1 MGYGRWISRGVWLVV
16 LLGVGYVG
24 WQWIVCR
31 TYVAEGQSLL
41 VMYKGSFFG
50 STPSAPEGSFV
61 ELDAKGRPLQAGFLE
76 QLRGPGRHFINPF
89 FYKVERIPD
98 VVIDIGQIG
107 VVTCKLG
114 NEAAVAGDFLV
125 EGEVGKTKAR
135 GVLRKPLSPGRY
147 RINLYGY
154 DVTVYNDVGDVV
166 ETITLANASQIKARP
181 AAPQNAQAAS
191 TASAPKSGRSDLKLA
206 KRAGWL
212 RIPGG
217 YVGVLT
223 NLAPIPAS
231 GDQPASSA
239 GIQDT
244 ILQPGYYLV
253 NPFAQRVDII
263 EVGFRE
269 LSLKTELVLQGD
281 SIKVDENG
289 EPMIKP
295 GGKQGINFPSRDGF
309 PIALDFTAI
318 WGVMPEHAPKVVR
331 DFGDIE
337 AVEKTRILPDI
348 GNICRM
354 EGSKHPAVELL
365 TGKSREAFQDQ
376 VSEEFAKTL
385 KNKNI
390 SLQVGLIRHIHIP
403 APIRAPIQAA
413 NIADEAK
420 LTSDMEATTTETEG
434 QLEKAKAEVL
444 REAKRVTVETEK
456 KRQEML
462 AEGRK
467 DSEVV
472 RADAEVEIAAIDRKA
487 AEMDAQATILLG
499 NAQASVDRLMKE
511 AESSKF
517 KLAIDAFG
525 SSEAYN
531 QYVFAKNLPD
541 DLRLTMI
548 YAGPGTFWT
557 DLKSMNEAAAAK
569 VLTPKAEP
577 ATNSQTPSAKE

>member
-1 MGYGRWISRGVWLVV
+1 MNRARWIARGLWAAVIV
-16 LLGVGYVG
+16 GVGFG
-24 WQWIVCR
+24 AWQWVVCR
-31 TYVAEGQSLL
+31 TYVPEGQSLL

-50 STPSAPEGSFV
+50 KSPSAPEGSFV
-61 ELDAKGRPLQAGFLE
+61 ELDSAGRPMQAGFLE
-76 QLRGPGRHFINPF
+76 QLRGPGRHFINPL
-89 FYKVERIPD
+89 FYKVDRIPD
-98 VVIDIGQIG
+98 VVIDVGQIG

-114 NEAAVAGDFLV
+114 NETAVAGDFLV

-135 GVLRKPLSPGRY
+135 GVLRKPLGPGRY

-154 DVTVYNDVGDVV
+154 DVAVYNDEGDVV
-166 ETITLANASQIKARP
+166 ETITLASAGQSKSKP
-181 AAPQNAQAAS
+181 AAAAS
-191 TASAPKSGRSDLKLA
+191 KAPQPSTTASRPKNQRSDLKLA

-212 RIPGG
+212 RIPAG

-223 NLAPIPAS
+223 NLAPIPA
-231 GDQPASSA
+231 GEGQAQASA
-239 GIQDT
+239 GIQDN

-253 NPFAQRVDII
+253 NPFAQRVDIV

-269 LSLKTELVLQGD
+269 LSLKTELVMQGNL
-281 SIKVDENG
+281 IKVDENG
-289 EPMIKP
+289 EPIIKP

-376 VSEEFAKTL
+376 VGEEFAKML
-385 KNKNI
+385 KSKNI

-403 APIRAPIQAA
+403 TPIRAPLQKA

-420 LTSDMEATTTETEG
+420 LTNDMEAVTTETEG
-434 QLEKAKAEVL
+434 QLEKARAEVL
-444 REAKRVTVETEK
+444 REAKRVVVDTEK
-456 KRQEML
+456 QVQELL

-467 DSEVV
+467 EAELI
-472 RADAEVEIAAIDRKA
+472 RADAEVEVASVDRKA
-487 AEMDAQATILLG
+487 AELDAQATILLG
-499 NAQASVDRLMKE
+499 SAQASVDRLMRE

-531 QYVFAKNLPD
+531 QYIFAKNLPE
-541 DLRLTMI
+541 DLRLTMM

-557 DLKSMNEAAAAK
+557 DLKSMNDAASAK
-569 VLTPKAEP
+569 VLQPKP
-577 ATNSQTPSAKE
+577 APPTTAAKE